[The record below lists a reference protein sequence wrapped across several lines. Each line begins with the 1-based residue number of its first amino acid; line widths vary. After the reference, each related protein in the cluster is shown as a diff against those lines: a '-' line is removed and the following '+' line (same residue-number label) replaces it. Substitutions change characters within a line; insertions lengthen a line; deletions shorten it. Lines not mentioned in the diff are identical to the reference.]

1 MYISLTAPP
10 TSLVASEG
18 ANLVVLVDSGIVP
31 VIISR
36 SPVIVCPPTVHVPDV
51 ASRSPQGMMCWQPLV
66 GLKTDLGSVE

>member
-1 MYISLTAPP
+1 MYISLTATP

-36 SPVIVCPPTVHVPDV
+36 SPVIVCLPTVHVPDV
-51 ASRSPQGMMCWQPLV
+51 ASRSP
-66 GLKTDLGSVE
+66 